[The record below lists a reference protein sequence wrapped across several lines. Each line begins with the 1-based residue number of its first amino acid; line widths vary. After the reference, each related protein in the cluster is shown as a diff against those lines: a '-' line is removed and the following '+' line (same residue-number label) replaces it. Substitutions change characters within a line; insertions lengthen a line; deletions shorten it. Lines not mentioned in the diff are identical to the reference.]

1 MILVALKDA
10 DEPVYD
16 GEGKD
21 ADDEANEGIEDSV
34 LRGFYFA
41 GITA

>member
-10 DEPVYD
+10 DEPIYD

-21 ADDEANEGIEDSV
+21 AVDEANEGIENGI
-34 LRGFYFA
+34 LRGFYLT